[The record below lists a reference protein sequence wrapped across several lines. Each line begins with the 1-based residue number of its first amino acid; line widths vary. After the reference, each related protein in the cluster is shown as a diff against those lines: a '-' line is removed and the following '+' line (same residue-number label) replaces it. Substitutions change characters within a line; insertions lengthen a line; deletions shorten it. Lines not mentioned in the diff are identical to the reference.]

1 MLACRRVESCMLYKS
16 RKLSLCATEP
26 PSDWAWSALDESA
39 AAALCITAE
48 GIRSASLGGAWQCLT
63 FRA

>member
-1 MLACRRVESCMLYKS
+1 MLYKS